1 MINSI
6 RPFLLLLL
14 WGISSTLFAQQKNHS
29 TALVASFNSST
40 LNPGRYVDRDY
51 FHLNVGYQVGISSEL
66 NLGHKFQMNIEAL
79 WSSYKFSEKTKRDD
93 APFPTIEITDYR
105 LKQNFIS
112 FPISLNYAI
121 NKANIQV
128 GTMIEYLVKVTS
140 DNFPEADMIRNLEFN
155 NKINFGLLYG
165 GHYDF
170 YNLEIGLRK
179 FIGISNQ
186 ADIDITDD
194 VFVEKISLYNSSSL
208 QFYIKY
214 HL

>member
-6 RPFLLLLL
+6 SPFLLLFLL
-14 WGISSTLFAQQKNHS
+14 GISCSLFAQQENHS
-29 TALVASFNSST
+29 TAIVAGFNSST
-40 LNPGRYVDRDY
+40 LNPGRYIDRDY
-51 FHLNVGYQVGISSEL
+51 FHLNLGYHVGVSSEWD
-66 NLGHKFQMNIEAL
+66 LGHKFQLNIEAL
-79 WSSYKFSEKTKRDD
+79 WSSYKFSEKTKRND

-112 FPISLNYAI
+112 FPVSINYAI

-140 DNFPEADMIRNLEFN
+140 DNIPEADMIRNLEFN
-155 NKINFGLLYG
+155 NKVNFGLLYG

-179 FIGISNQ
+179 FIGLTNL
-186 ADIDITDD
+186 ADIEITDD
-194 VFVEKISLYNSSSL
+194 AFVEKISLYNSSSL

>member
-6 RPFLLLLL
+6 SPFLLLFLL
-14 WGISSTLFAQQKNHS
+14 GISCSLFAQQENHS
-29 TALVASFNSST
+29 TAIVAGFNSST
-40 LNPGRYVDRDY
+40 LNPGRYIDRDY
-51 FHLNVGYQVGISSEL
+51 FHLNLGYHVGVSSEWD
-66 NLGHKFQMNIEAL
+66 LGHKFQLNIEAL
-79 WSSYKFSEKTKRDD
+79 WSSYKFSEKTKRND
-93 APFPTIEITDYR
+93 APFPTIEITDFR

-112 FPISLNYAI
+112 FPVSINYAI

-140 DNFPEADMIRNLEFN
+140 DNIPEADMIRNLEFN
-155 NKINFGLLYG
+155 NKVNFGLLYG

-179 FIGISNQ
+179 FIGLANL
-186 ADIDITDD
+186 ADIEITDD
-194 VFVEKISLYNSSSL
+194 AFVEKISLYNSSSL

>member
-6 RPFLLLLL
+6 SPFLLLFLL
-14 WGISSTLFAQQKNHS
+14 GISCSLFAQQENHS
-29 TALVASFNSST
+29 TAIVAGFNSST
-40 LNPGRYVDRDY
+40 LNPGRYIDRDY
-51 FHLNVGYQVGISSEL
+51 FHLNLGYHVGVSSEWD
-66 NLGHKFQMNIEAL
+66 LGHKFQLNIEAL
-79 WSSYKFSEKTKRDD
+79 WSSYKFSEKTKRND

-112 FPISLNYAI
+112 FPVSINYAI

-140 DNFPEADMIRNLEFN
+140 DNIPEADMIRNLEFN
-155 NKINFGLLYG
+155 NKVNFGLLYG

-170 YNLEIGLRK
+170 YNLEIGLSK
-179 FIGISNQ
+179 FIGLTNL
-186 ADIDITDD
+186 ADIEITDD
-194 VFVEKISLYNSSSL
+194 AFVEKISLYNSSSL